1 MADLS
6 DRVALVTG
14 ASSGIGEAT
23 ARTLVNRGC
32 TVYAGARQVDRM
44 AELTTFG
51 IHTIALDVT
60 DDAAMVAAVDR
71 IVQEQGRIDVLVNN
85 AGYGAYGAMEDV
97 SSAEARRQFD
107 VNLFGLARLTQLV
120 LPGMRARRRG
130 RIVNIASVG
139 GHIYGPMGSW
149 YHATKFA
156 VEGFSDAL
164 RLELAPFGIQ
174 VVIIEPGEIRTA
186 WGGIAADSLRETSGN
201 SAYAEQARTVATVLE
216 RSLASGTGSPPEIVA
231 ETIGRAVTARRP
243 KARYA
248 VGRGARTLILAR
260 RLLPDRIFDR
270 AMGRLFRG

>member
-1 MADLS
+1 MPDA
-6 DRVALVTG
+6 VALVTG

-23 ARTLVNRGC
+23 ARTLLALGF
-32 TVYAGARQVDRM
+32 TVYAGARQVERM
-44 AELTTFG
+44 AELQSLG
-51 IHTIALDVT
+51 IHAVSLDLT
-60 DDAAMVAAVDR
+60 DDASMVAAIDR
-71 IVQEQGRIDVLVNN
+71 IMGETGRIDALVNN

-120 LPGMRARRRG
+120 LPGMRRRRSG
-130 RIVNIASVG
+130 RIVNMASVG
-139 GHIYGPMGSW
+139 GHIYGPMGAW

-186 WGGIAADSLRETSGN
+186 WGGIAADSLRETSG
-201 SAYAEQARTVATVLE
+201 SGPYAEQARTVAAVLE
-216 RSLASGTGSPPEIVA
+216 RSLGSGTGSPPEIVA
-231 ETIGRAVTARRP
+231 AAIGKALTARRP
-243 KARYA
+243 RSRYA

-260 RLLPDRIFDR
+260 RILPDRIFDR
-270 AMGRLFRG
+270 AMQHLFRG